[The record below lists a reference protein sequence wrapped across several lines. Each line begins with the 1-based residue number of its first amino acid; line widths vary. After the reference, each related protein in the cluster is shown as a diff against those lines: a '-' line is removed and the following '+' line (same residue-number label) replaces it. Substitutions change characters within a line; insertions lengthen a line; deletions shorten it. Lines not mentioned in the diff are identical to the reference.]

1 MDEDYYYT
9 VELLEALQDAQ
20 IPFHYE
26 GEECVMLRYG
36 NKVIMVLDKDK
47 LMRHVAVIPKGEKKQ

>member
-9 VELLEALQDAQ
+9 VELLEALRDAQ

-26 GEECVMLRYG
+26 GEECVMLQYG

-47 LMRHVAVIPKGEKKQ
+47 MMKHVAVIPKGEES